1 MTCYTNTPK
10 KWFFSNFSNAKT
22 DKAKAEARLDRLRE
36 GGIAVDEFID
46 AFVMERRRQQEA
58 AEAQRRRDAAAK
70 AAEEAGEEAEEVRG
84 QENQEE
90 NYELQQVLLNN
101 THT

>member
-1 MTCYTNTPK
+1 MTYYTNTPK
-10 KWFFSNFSNAKT
+10 IIFFNFSNAKT
-22 DKAKAEARLDRLRE
+22 DKSKAEARLDRLRE

-90 NYELQQVLLNN
+90 NYELQQVRRNG

>member
-1 MTCYTNTPK
+1 M
-10 KWFFSNFSNAKT
+10 
-22 DKAKAEARLDRLRE
+22 
-36 GGIAVDEFID
+36 DEFID

-70 AAEEAGEEAEEVRG
+70 AAEEAGEDDLEVRG

-90 NYELQQVLLNN
+90 NYELQQVNCRPVVL
-101 THT
+101 